1 MAGVPPKEPDH
12 DRELRERLEL
22 SQDELRVLQQCNVE
36 SFWYRSFPFAIGLS
50 VLAHLGIQKGYWRG
64 SPRFGSTPKVLLA
77 TLVGYIAGK
86 FSYRD
91 KCAEMIMELP
101 NSRIAETL
109 RRNQQNAGRPPIP
122 NEELSVPVYSEPT
135 SKQIASRRA
144 RDGSVR
150 DLDDYRKPDLDCK
163 LSVPV
168 YSEPTSEQIASRR
181 ARDGSV
187 RDLDDYRKPDLDL
200 SSFQER
206 PPEAS
211 MMKEEE
217 NQSKDVQGLSYDEL
231 RRRNRS
237 EFETK
242 KYEQMKRDVTGP
254 LASSAAP
261 DPEKPKK
268 GRTTNAY
275 GDEWEK

>member
-12 DRELRERLEL
+12 DQELRERLEL
-22 SQDELRVLQQCNVE
+22 SQDELRVLQRCNVE

-50 VLAHLGIQKGYWRG
+50 VLAHLGIQKGYWQG

-101 NSRIAETL
+101 NSRLAETL

-122 NEELSVPVYSEPT
+122 NEE
-135 SKQIASRRA
+135 
-144 RDGSVR
+144 
-150 DLDDYRKPDLDCK
+150 